1 MTERDPYV
9 YVTDPYIYKI
19 KKVVKVVDGDTIDA
33 EFDLGFDISYTKR
46 IRLSGIDTPESRT
59 RDLEEKKLGLESKQW
74 LVDKLEDAECILI
87 KTEKPNSTE
96 KFGRVLGRLYVNGVC
111 LNDLI
116 ISEGYAWPY
125 KGDTKVKDFEKL
137 KIIRRQRGTL
147 VE

>member
-46 IRLSGIDTPESRT
+46 IRLSGIDAPESRT

-111 LNDLI
+111 LNDLMVD
-116 ISEGYAWPY
+116 EGYAWEYQSGP
-125 KGDTKVKDFEKL
+125 KVKDFALLES
-137 KIIRRQRGTL
+137 RRNR
-147 VE
+147 